1 MSGDVA
7 SLPDDPAALKA
18 LVLRLQSEL
27 RSRDLLIESLR
38 IRIVRLRRQK
48 HGASSEKIE
57 REIEQLEL
65 VLEGV
70 QIAAAEASD
79 APVDESADGADA
91 PAGADQLKKPR
102 RRPRVLDTTPRQ
114 LVMFDPGEDCPA
126 CGGPLRTISEDV
138 SEMLDMIAAKLTVT
152 EIVRPRKSCRCCEKV
167 VQTPAPSRPIP
178 GSMAGPSLLAFILV
192 SKYDDHLPLYRL
204 NEIFERMGADIPD
217 TTLADW
223 CGRSVRVLAPLVE
236 RIRQSV
242 MAGDRVHADDTP
254 IRVLDRDRRIEGLGK
269 GVKQGRIWTYVRDDR
284 PWAGPAPPAAAYYFS
299 PDRKGIRPQGHL
311 ADFAGILQADAYAGF
326 KELYKPD
333 PTGKARIIEA
343 ACWAHLRREFHDVWK
358 SQKLDLAK
366 HALDQIGA
374 LYDIE
379 RDIYGL
385 PAEERRSIR
394 QARSKPLVDAFE
406 RWARA
411 QLGAISRKGY
421 LANAIN
427 YGLNRW
433 ASFTLFLEDGRIAID
448 NNAAER
454 AMRPIGIGRRNWLF
468 AGSDTGGETL
478 ASAMT
483 IIETAKICDLD
494 PQAYLADVLAR
505 IHDHKINQLNDLLPW
520 NWAPRG
526 AAAAQKQAA

>member
-1 MSGDVA
+1 MSGGAA
-7 SLPDDPAALKA
+7 SLPDDLAALKA
-18 LVLRLQSEL
+18 LVLRLQGEL
-27 RSRDLLIESLR
+27 RARDLLIESLR
-38 IRIVRLRRQK
+38 VRILRLRRQK
-48 HGASSEKIE
+48 HGASSERIA

-70 QIAAAEASD
+70 QIADAEVSD
-79 APVDESADGADA
+79 GPVDESDGADA
-91 PAGADQLKKPR
+91 PAEAECSKKPR
-102 RRPRVLDTTPRQ
+102 RKPRVSEATPRQ
-114 LVMFDPGEDCPA
+114 RVLFDPGEDCPA

-138 SEMLDMIAAKLTVT
+138 SEMLDMIAARLTVT
-152 EIVRPRKSCRCCEKV
+152 EIVRPRKSCRCCETI

-217 TTLADW
+217 TSLADW

-242 MAGDRVHADDTP
+242 MAGERVHGDDTH

-284 PWAGPAPPAAAYYFS
+284 PWAGPAPPAIAYYFS
-299 PDRKGIRPQGHL
+299 PDRKGIRPQAHL
-311 ADFAGILQADAYAGF
+311 KNFNGILQADAYAGF
-326 KELYKPD
+326 QELYKPD
-333 PTGKARIIEA
+333 PAGKVRIIEA
-343 ACWAHLRREFHDVWK
+343 ACWAHLRREFHDLWT
-358 SQKLDLAK
+358 SQKLDLARQ
-366 HALDQIGA
+366 ALEQIGA

-379 RDIYGL
+379 REIHGL
-385 PAEERRSIR
+385 SAEERRSIR
-394 QARSKPLVDAFE
+394 QSKSKPIVEAFE
-406 RWARA
+406 TWARA
-411 QLGAISRKGY
+411 QLNAISRKGD
-421 LANAIN
+421 LAKAIN
-427 YGLNRW
+427 YGFNRW

-454 AMRPIGIGRRNWLF
+454 AMRPIGIGRKNWLF

-483 IIETAKICDLD
+483 IIETAKICGLD
-494 PQAYLADVLAR
+494 PQAYLTDVLAR
-505 IHDHKINQLNDLLPW
+505 IHDHKINQLDDLLPW
-520 NWAPRG
+520 NWTPMAVEPAHR
-526 AAAAQKQAA
+526 QAA

>member
-1 MSGDVA
+1 M
-7 SLPDDPAALKA
+7 
-18 LVLRLQSEL
+18 VLRLQGEL
-27 RSRDLLIESLR
+27 RARDLLIESLR
-38 IRIVRLRRQK
+38 IRILRLRRQK
-48 HGASSEKIE
+48 HGASSEKIA

-70 QIAAAEASD
+70 QIADAEASD
-79 APVDESADGADA
+79 APVDESDGPDA
-91 PAGADQLKKPR
+91 PAEAERSKKPR
-102 RRPRVLDTTPRQ
+102 RKPRVSEATPRQ
-114 LVMFDPGEDCPA
+114 RVLFDPGEDCPA

-138 SEMLDMIAAKLTVT
+138 SEMLDMIAARLTVT
-152 EIVRPRKSCRCCEKV
+152 EIVRPRKSCRCCETI

-242 MAGDRVHADDTP
+242 MAGERVHGDDTH

-284 PWAGPAPPAAAYYFS
+284 PWAGPAPPAIAYYFS
-299 PDRKGIRPQGHL
+299 PDRKGIRPQDHL
-311 ADFAGILQADAYAGF
+311 KDFNGILQADAYAGF
-326 KELYKPD
+326 QELYKPD
-333 PTGKARIIEA
+333 PAGKVRIIEA
-343 ACWAHLRREFHDVWK
+343 ACWAHLRREFHDLWT
-358 SQKLDLAK
+358 SQKLDLARQ
-366 HALDQIGA
+366 ALEQIGA

-379 RDIYGL
+379 REIHGL
-385 PAEERRSIR
+385 SAEERRSIR
-394 QARSKPLVDAFE
+394 QSKSKPIVEAFE
-406 RWARA
+406 TWARA
-411 QLGAISRKGY
+411 QLNAISRKGD
-421 LANAIN
+421 LAKAIN
-427 YGLNRW
+427 YGFNRW

-454 AMRPIGIGRRNWLF
+454 AMRPIGIGRKNWLF

-483 IIETAKICDLD
+483 IIETAKICGLD
-494 PQAYLADVLAR
+494 PQAYLTDVLSR
-505 IHDHKINQLNDLLPW
+505 IHDHKINQLDDLLPW
-520 NWAPRG
+520 NWRPKAVEPAHR
-526 AAAAQKQAA
+526 QAA